1 MKALKFDHAGALDAL
16 ALAEMPR
23 PVPADGEVLVRVCA
37 AGLNPS
43 DLKNVLGRFPYTTL
57 PRVPGR
63 DFAGI
68 VEDGPAALKG
78 KAVWGSGKGIGF
90 TRDGSHADY
99 LALPAAAVSLKP
111 ESLSFA
117 QAASCGVP
125 WITAWEA
132 IERAGVT
139 AGATVIVIGASGAV
153 GLAMSALAKARGA
166 RVIGAVRRA
175 AQLTELAIVAPDM
188 EALLLGE
195 ADDFVSRVSEKCEA
209 GADIVIDTTGFWLAP
224 AVAVLA
230 DRGRLVSIAAPAD
243 GMTTLPVLAFYRRSA
258 TLIGVNSL
266 LHDSATCAA
275 MLARLGA
282 EFDQGALPLPPPP
295 HEWPLANGV
304 AAYEALEAGGAG
316 KIVLVP

>member
-1 MKALKFDHAGALDAL
+1 MKALRFDHAGALDAL
-16 ALAEMPR
+16 ALTDLPQPVAAE
-23 PVPADGEVLVRVCA
+23 GEVLVRVCA

-68 VEDGPAALKG
+68 VEAGPAALLG

-90 TRDGSHADY
+90 TRDGSHAEY
-99 LALPAAAVSLKP
+99 LVLPQEAVSLKP

-132 IERAGVT
+132 VERAGIT
-139 AGATVIVIGASGAV
+139 AASTVIVIGASGAV
-153 GLAMSALAKARGA
+153 GLAMSALARARGA

-175 AQLTELAIVAPDM
+175 AQQTELAIVAPDM
-188 EALLLGE
+188 DTLLLGD
-195 ADDFVSRVSEKCEA
+195 ADDFVARAGEKCEA
-209 GADIVIDTTGFWLAP
+209 GADVVIDTTGFWLAP
-224 AVAVLA
+224 AVAALA
-230 DRGRLVSIAAPAD
+230 DHGRLVAIAAPAD
-243 GMTTLPVLAFYRRSA
+243 GMTALPVLAFYRRSA

-266 LHDSATCAA
+266 LHDSATCAG
-275 MLARLGA
+275 MLDRIGR

-295 HEWPLANGV
+295 REWPLADGV
-304 AAYEALEAGGAG
+304 AAYKALEAGGAG

>member
-1 MKALKFDHAGALDAL
+1 MKALRFDHAGALDAL
-16 ALAEMPR
+16 ALADLPQ
-23 PVPADGEVLVRVCA
+23 PVAAEGEVLVRVCA
-37 AGLNPS
+37 GGLNPS

-68 VEDGPAALKG
+68 VEAGPAALQG

-90 TRDGSHADY
+90 TRDGSHAEY
-99 LALPAAAVSLKP
+99 LVLPQEAVSLKP

-132 IERAGVT
+132 VERAGIT
-139 AGATVIVIGASGAV
+139 AASTVVVIGASGAV
-153 GLAMSALAKARGA
+153 GLAMSALARSRGA

-175 AQLTELAIVAPDM
+175 AQQTELAIVAPDM
-188 EALLLGE
+188 DTLLLGE
-195 ADDFVSRVSEKCEA
+195 PEDFVARVGERCKG
-209 GADIVIDTTGFWLAP
+209 GADVVIDTTGFWLAP
-224 AVAVLA
+224 AVDALA
-230 DRGRLVSIAAPAD
+230 NHGRLVAIAAPAD
-243 GMTTLPVLAFYRRSA
+243 GMTALPVLAFYRRSA

-266 LHDSATCAA
+266 LHDSAACAD
-275 MLARLGA
+275 MLDRIGEA
-282 EFDQGALPLPPPP
+282 FDQGTLPLPPAPR
-295 HEWPLANGV
+295 EWPLADGV
-304 AAYEALEAGGAG
+304 AAYKALEAGGAG